1 MKSWIERHPDRTYF
15 LFFAMIFGITCL
27 GLGLMLFNSF
37 LKRLDV
43 RDQTVA
49 REVLTA
55 SLENQHRHLFS
66 YGRFTPN
73 LEALYKGTSE
83 GKPGYRFEMNVDE
96 NRALINAVA
105 RRWRPSHFS
114 GAIFVVSP
122 ESATRTVGGICR
134 GPDKIVEPV
143 QLSPSRRIQCPPD
156 TVSIAAFAGAVFAVE
171 DGETTQKVGGV
182 CIVYHNPER
191 RNFYPQPD
199 AIAPPE
205 PDSKKIRCP
214 ARSSLSKT
222 FVIRH

>member
-15 LFFAMIFGITCL
+15 LFFATIFGIACL
-27 GLGLMLFNSF
+27 GLGLVLFNSF

-43 RDQTVA
+43 RDQKVA
-49 REVLTA
+49 REVLMA

-73 LEALYKGTSE
+73 LEALYKGTSD

-96 NRALINAVA
+96 NRAVINAVA

-122 ESATRTVGGICR
+122 ESATRTVGGVCR
-134 GPDKIVEPV
+134 GPDKIAEPAK
-143 QLSPSRRIQCPPD
+143 LSPSQNIQCPSD
-156 TVSIAAFAGAVFAVE
+156 TFLMASFAGAVFAVE
-171 DGETTQKVGGV
+171 AGDTSQKVGGI
-182 CIVYHNPER
+182 CTVYHNPDR
-191 RNFYPQPD
+191 ANFYPRPE

-205 PDSKKIRCP
+205 PGSTKIQCP
-214 ARSSLSKT
+214 AGSSLSKS
-222 FVIRH
+222 FVISN